1 MAKARAPA
9 PLNVAIVGGG
19 IGGLSAAIALARKG
33 IEVQVLEQART
44 LTTVGA
50 QLSIGPN
57 AVRLLAA
64 MGLLERLREVGVR
77 PEAVQQV
84 RWDDGALLLHA
95 PFGAAGEEH
104 FGAPLLD
111 FLRTDL
117 QHVLLAALPDGVLR
131 LSAPVTALEQDEA
144 SVSVVL
150 AGGRRIVADAVVAAD
165 GIRSPMRQQLAGR
178 DAPVFSGTVVYRG
191 LLRREDVTDLHPDG
205 ISRYW
210 LGPYRHGVSY
220 WVSGGRLLGLAAAV
234 QRAEWSRESWTD
246 PGDQDELLGYF
257 EGWEPS
263 LRERMRRCPELL
275 RSAVFV
281 RDPLDHWS
289 FGRVTLLGDA
299 AHAMEPFNAQG
310 AAQAIEDAFVL
321 GECLEDI
328 APDEVEPALAR
339 YEQAR
344 MARARELQDAS
355 AGAATEYYLP
365 DGHAQRAR
373 DARYATLLQTQ
384 PWGLRERFWAHD
396 VRDALVA
403 GRAARLG

>member
-1 MAKARAPA
+1 MARARAHA
-9 PLNVAIVGGG
+9 PLTVAVVGGG
-19 IGGLSAAIALARKG
+19 IGGLTAAIALVRKG
-33 IEVQVLEQART
+33 IEVLVLERMPT

-57 AVRLLAA
+57 AIRLLGAL
-64 MGLLERLREVGVR
+64 GLLDRLREVGVR

-84 RWDDGALLLHA
+84 RWDDGSLLLQA

-111 FLRTDL
+111 FVRTDL
-117 QHVLLAALPDGVLR
+117 QHVLLDALPEGILR
-131 LSAPVTALEQDEA
+131 LDVPVTALEQDEA

-150 AGGRRIVADAVVAAD
+150 ADESRVPADAVVAAD

-220 WVSGGRLLGLAAAV
+220 WVAGGRLLGLAAAV

-246 PGDQDELLGYF
+246 PGDRQELLGYF

-263 LRERMRRCPELL
+263 LRERMRRCRTLL

-328 APDEVEPALAR
+328 GPEEVPAALVR

-344 MARARELQDAS
+344 MARARELQDS
-355 AGAATEYYLP
+355 SHVAATEYYLP
-365 DGHAQRAR
+365 DGDAQRAR
-373 DARYATLLQTQ
+373 DARYATLLETQ

-403 GRAARLG
+403 GRAAHLG

>member
-1 MAKARAPA
+1 MAKARAHA

-19 IGGLSAAIALARKG
+19 IGGLTAAIALARKG
-33 IEVQVLEQART
+33 IEVHVLEQAQT

-64 MGLLERLREVGVR
+64 LELLDRLREVGVR

-84 RWDDGALLLHA
+84 RWDDGSLLLHA

-111 FLRTDL
+111 FVRADL
-117 QHVLLAALPDGVLR
+117 QQVLLDALPEGVLR
-131 LSAPVTALEQDEA
+131 LNAPVAALDQDEA
-144 SVSVVL
+144 SVSVAL
-150 AGGRRIVADAVVAAD
+150 ADGSRLLADAVVAAD

-220 WVSGGRLLGLAAAV
+220 WVSGGRVLGLAGAV
-234 QRAEWSRESWTD
+234 QRAAWSRESWTD
-246 PGDQDELLGYF
+246 PGDLQELLGYF
-257 EGWEPS
+257 ERWDPS
-263 LRERMRRCPELL
+263 LRERMRRCHTLL
-275 RSAVFV
+275 RTAVFV
-281 RDPLDHWS
+281 RAPLDHWS

-321 GECLEDI
+321 GECLEGVGPED
-328 APDEVEPALAR
+328 VEPALAR
-339 YEQAR
+339 YERAR
-344 MARARELQDAS
+344 MARARELQDS
-355 AGAATEYYLP
+355 SHLAATEYYLP
-365 DGHAQRAR
+365 DGDAQRAR
-373 DARYATLLQTQ
+373 DARYAALLETQ
-384 PWGLRERFWAHD
+384 PWGARQEFWAHD
-396 VRDALVA
+396 VRDELAA
-403 GRAARLG
+403 GRARLG

>member
-1 MAKARAPA
+1 MATARRHA

-19 IGGLSAAIALARKG
+19 IGGLTAAIALARKG
-33 IEVQVLEQART
+33 VEVQVLEQTRT

-64 MGLLERLREVGVR
+64 LELLERLREVGVR

-84 RWDDGALLLHA
+84 RWDDGSLLLHA

-111 FLRTDL
+111 FMRTDM
-117 QHVLLAALPDGVLR
+117 QQVLLDALPEGVLR
-131 LSAPVTALEQDEA
+131 LDAPVTALEQDGD
-144 SVSVVL
+144 SVSVLL
-150 AGGRRIVADAVVAAD
+150 ADGRRVLADAVVAAD

-220 WVSGGRLLGLAAAV
+220 WVSGGRVLGLAAAV

-246 PGDQDELLGYF
+246 PGDRQELLGYF
-257 EGWEPS
+257 EGWEP
-263 LRERMRRCPELL
+263 
-275 RSAVFV
+275 
-281 RDPLDHWS
+281 
-289 FGRVTLLGDA
+289 
-299 AHAMEPFNAQG
+299 
-310 AAQAIEDAFVL
+310 
-321 GECLEDI
+321 
-328 APDEVEPALAR
+328 
-339 YEQAR
+339 
-344 MARARELQDAS
+344 
-355 AGAATEYYLP
+355 
-365 DGHAQRAR
+365 
-373 DARYATLLQTQ
+373 
-384 PWGLRERFWAHD
+384 
-396 VRDALVA
+396 
-403 GRAARLG
+403 